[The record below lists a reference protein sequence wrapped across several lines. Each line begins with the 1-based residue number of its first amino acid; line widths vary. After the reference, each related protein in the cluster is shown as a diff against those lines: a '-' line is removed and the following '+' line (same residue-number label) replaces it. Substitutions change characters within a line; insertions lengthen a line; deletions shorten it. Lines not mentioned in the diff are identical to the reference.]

1 MSDHRLDKIVFLDRD
16 TTDRGDVDF
25 SGIESLGELVSYP
38 TSTREET
45 AARIA
50 DATIILTNKAVIGA
64 TEMDAAKN
72 LKLIQVVATGVNNID
87 LEAARERHLAVCNVS
102 GYSTE
107 AVAQHVFASLL
118 NLMSNVH
125 RFAAEPEKWAES
137 PIFTRLDY
145 PVTEIAGKTLG
156 IVGLGSIGKAVA
168 RIGEAFGMKVIA
180 YGREG
185 SSGEGPIPRLCH
197 EAFFAAAD
205 AITLHCPLTPGTR
218 HFINRDSLKLMKPG
232 AILINTGRGDLVN
245 EADLVDALRA
255 GSIRGAAV
263 DVVTPEPPAADH
275 PFLVAY
281 AAGLDNLF
289 ITPHTAWSACEAR
302 QRLLDGIVANVAAFR
317 RGEKINRVV

>member
-1 MSDHRLDKIVFLDRD
+1 MSDNHPDKIVFLDRD
-16 TTDRGDVDF
+16 TTDRGDIDL

-50 DATIILTNKAVIGA
+50 DADIVLTNKAIIGA
-64 TEMDAAKN
+64 AEMDAAKH

-125 RFAAEPEKWAES
+125 RFAAEPEKWASS

-145 PVTEIAGKTLG
+145 PVTELAGKTIG
-156 IVGLGSIGKAVA
+156 IVGLGSIGSAVA
-168 RIGEAFGMKVIA
+168 RIAGAFGMKVVA

-185 SSGEGPIPRLCH
+185 ASSEGPIPRLGH
-197 EAFFAAAD
+197 EAFFACAD
-205 AITLHCPLTPGTR
+205 AITLHCPLTPETR
-218 HFINRDSLKLMKPG
+218 HFINRESLGLMKPG
-232 AILINTGRGDLVN
+232 AVLINTGRGDLVH
-245 EADLVDALRA
+245 EDDLVAALRA
-255 GSIRGAAV
+255 GTIRGAAV
-263 DVVTPEPPAADH
+263 DVLTPEPPTADH
-275 PFLVAY
+275 PFLVACG
-281 AAGLDNLF
+281 AGLDNLF
-289 ITPHTAWSACEAR
+289 ITPHTAWSALEAR
-302 QRLLDGIVANVAAFR
+302 QRLLDGIVANIQAFR
-317 RGEKINRVV
+317 KGEKVNRVV